1 MIEIVTDFA
10 FPHADKRLPLYGM
23 ELVALGRRPAVGA
36 LDLLDLHTAPELPA
50 IAAPIMASAH
60 ESFPELPYC
69 EDQPEWFKQCPS
81 GQDFFVRSEAMATLL
96 RLLDVHHHVFRCLAR
111 LEKSYAEVSDSAR
124 HSSAIEHYK
133 RHHRANSPGLPL
145 LNRVFGD
152 SWTNSYLDGYLF
164 A

>member
-1 MIEIVTDFA
+1 MRSPMIEIVTAFA

-36 LDLLDLHTAPELPA
+36 LDLHAASELPA
-50 IAAPIMASAH
+50 IAATIMASAH

-96 RLLDVHHHVFRCLAR
+96 RLLDVHHHVFRCLAK
-111 LEKSYAEVSDSAR
+111 LEKSYVEVTDSSR
-124 HSSAIEHYK
+124 
-133 RHHRANSPGLPL
+133 R
-145 LNRVFGD
+145 
-152 SWTNSYLDGYLF
+152 
-164 A
+164 